1 MQKANTNLSKK
12 SALRCPPGRLKYARK
27 QIPAL
32 IFGTVIASSG
42 VWREKCMNATKETV
56 DDRGTGQAE
65 AKLLLENMY
74 AKGFESDIDKLS
86 LALGRSVEEL
96 NAMLAGSES
105 IDDDLVMKIRGIAI
119 NRGIAA
125 EDVVPG

>member
-1 MQKANTNLSKK
+1 
-12 SALRCPPGRLKYARK
+12 
-27 QIPAL
+27 
-32 IFGTVIASSG
+32 
-42 VWREKCMNATKETV
+42 MNATKETV

-65 AKLLLENMY
+65 AKALLENMY

-96 NAMLAGSES
+96 KEMLAGSEP

-119 NRGIAA
+119 NRGIDIDDGPINTN
-125 EDVVPG
+125 ES

>member
-1 MQKANTNLSKK
+1 
-12 SALRCPPGRLKYARK
+12 
-27 QIPAL
+27 
-32 IFGTVIASSG
+32 
-42 VWREKCMNATKETV
+42 MNATKETV

-65 AKLLLENMY
+65 AKALLENLY
-74 AKGFESDIDKLS
+74 ANGFESDIDKLS

-119 NRGIAA
+119 NRGIDIEEESNISNAT
-125 EDVVPG
+125 